1 VKTDDLINALSRSE
15 PPIDRARLLARWVTV
30 LALGMIGSLVVLIVV
45 LGLNPDLAMLFQ
57 NTWFWVRF
65 AFIFSVG
72 TLAATL
78 FAKLGRPAQAD
89 SAPLWVAALPFAAL
103 AAVAAI
109 MIGMAPAD
117 ERSDMLLGISWDVCS
132 RNVAFFSIPVFI
144 ASVWIARQF
153 APVRLR
159 ATGAMLGLFSGAV
172 GAFAYSLHCPELDPP
187 FVVIWYGLGMLI
199 PAVIGALLG
208 RKLLAW

>member
-15 PPIDRARLLARWVTV
+15 PPIDRARLLARW
-30 LALGMIGSLVVLIVV
+30 ASV
-45 LGLNPDLAMLFQ
+45 LGLGMVGSFAVLVVWFGVNPDLAMLFQ

-72 TLAATL
+72 AFAAAL
-78 FAKLGRPAQAD
+78 FAKLGQPAQAR
-89 SAPLWVAALPFAAL
+89 SARLSWIALPFGVL
-103 AAVAAI
+103 AAVAAV
-109 MIGMAPAD
+109 MLGMAPAS

-132 RNVAFFSIPVFI
+132 RNIALVSIPVFA
-144 ASVWIARQF
+144 ASVWVARQF

-159 ATGAMLGLFSGAV
+159 ATGAALGLFSGAV
-172 GAFAYSLHCPELDPP
+172 GALVYSLYCPELEPT
-187 FVVIWYGLGMLI
+187 FLVIWYGIGMLI
-199 PAVIGALLG
+199 PAAVGALLG